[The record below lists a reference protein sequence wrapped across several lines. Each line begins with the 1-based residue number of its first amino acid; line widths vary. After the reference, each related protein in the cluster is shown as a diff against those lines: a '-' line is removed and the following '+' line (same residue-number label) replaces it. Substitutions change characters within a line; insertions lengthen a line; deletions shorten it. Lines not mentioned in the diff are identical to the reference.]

1 MNNLFKSGIFW
12 TMFITVIITAII
24 IFVFP
29 YYFEEY
35 KVVSY
40 RLLVAFSFFFIISIL
55 VLLYVLFLQERTQE
69 YLKIREERLRKE
81 RERKKLIK
89 IKIKDIKIRFLE
101 ALKILRKSTLYR
113 NKRRARYELP
123 WYLVMGQ
130 NNEGKTSLLEGSGL
144 DFPLNMNFNDQKV
157 KEVGS
162 SESFE
167 WLYAE
172 HAIFIDMPGNYIHNT
187 NNDYDTEVW
196 EKGFLNIFA
205 KKRSKRPIN
214 GIVLNISID
223 TFLNKSENELE
234 QYAKDLRNRF
244 DELSDGFVSSIPIYL
259 VITKSDNLEG
269 FNEYFSNISEDE
281 KDEVLGITFDD
292 PNENV
297 DTKILNVKFD
307 ELLKRLNSSVID
319 KIHTE
324 WEEDS
329 KSKILLFCD
338 SFSEVFERINI
349 FTDICFSQTRYRKPL
364 MLRGIY
370 FTSIPKVQEASTSYL
385 VSPKTNGQLKKA
397 RSSKG
402 LFIKNLLEDVIF
414 PEADLINMDKS
425 YKKSSLRKQSIAITL
440 SLCLITIFSV
450 FLVQDF
456 VAHNNLLHT
465 MENDFRKS
473 QEVKSKIK
481 KSDNF
486 ENVVE
491 NLNMFNDLKEKH
503 IKRTSNSFYMINFY
517 QTDEK
522 NVELINLY
530 HSNLLSTLLPRVEEL
545 LNKQVLSN
553 ISNYKRTWSN
563 LEAYLMLNNEK
574 YRNDDL
580 LKTLL
585 SDYWARLYPNKPSI
599 QKDLNKHWANLLS
612 FGFPQVSLNKKTLK
626 VARAKLSKK
635 GYVQI
640 TYNGLKHL
648 VDETMNFKSFT
659 FSQVIGSNVS
669 SFNGSSVVVP
679 GFYTKEGYEKVIV
692 AKGKSLVKEVLVNN
706 WVLGSNLNLSDSQ
719 INSIYSKVL
728 SYYFKDYK
736 RYWLTAINSLSI
748 PKRSNIAGLNN
759 QLEILSSGD
768 SPILSIL
775 QAIKLNTDIY
785 SPAELLK
792 FKSSDDK
799 SLLNKVKKL
808 AQKNALKKAEKL
820 MPSTSV
826 KNVRKFFL
834 PFSKLVDKD
843 NNANADLQNAI
854 GKLDQTFKEMT
865 SIFGA
870 IEIDKDSYGIVKNRL
885 NGKHESFL
893 VKFNALPIQVSKWYK
908 RVLLSNWQFLLKESR
923 VYITKKYKEDVLIFY
938 TNKMKGKYPLK
949 RNNYTQ
955 SINIDDFSEF
965 FRAGGVVDEFYNQYI
980 KDFVRINKKSYKS
993 YRLKVIDG
1001 STLRLSRTFMQNILR
1016 TFRIRNMMFSNK
1028 GTVLNIKASL
1038 KANVLEKTLST
1049 MTFDYGDDSIVY
1061 EHGPIKNNYIQW
1073 PNDNNYT
1080 NFSLYNLNNEK
1091 ILDKSTSG
1099 EWSLFVLIDKFR
1111 VKKISNNL
1119 ISFEYKKD
1127 KYLASIYLKGK
1138 VSKLFTKSNPLRYFK
1153 LKGKI

>member
-196 EKGFLNIFA
+196 EKGFLKIFA

-385 VSPKTNGQLKKA
+385 VSPKTN
-397 RSSKG
+397 
-402 LFIKNLLEDVIF
+402 
-414 PEADLINMDKS
+414 
-425 YKKSSLRKQSIAITL
+425 
-440 SLCLITIFSV
+440 
-450 FLVQDF
+450 
-456 VAHNNLLHT
+456 
-465 MENDFRKS
+465 
-473 QEVKSKIK
+473 
-481 KSDNF
+481 
-486 ENVVE
+486 
-491 NLNMFNDLKEKH
+491 
-503 IKRTSNSFYMINFY
+503 
-517 QTDEK
+517 
-522 NVELINLY
+522 
-530 HSNLLSTLLPRVEEL
+530 
-545 LNKQVLSN
+545 
-553 ISNYKRTWSN
+553 
-563 LEAYLMLNNEK
+563 
-574 YRNDDL
+574 
-580 LKTLL
+580 
-585 SDYWARLYPNKPSI
+585 
-599 QKDLNKHWANLLS
+599 
-612 FGFPQVSLNKKTLK
+612 
-626 VARAKLSKK
+626 
-635 GYVQI
+635 
-640 TYNGLKHL
+640 
-648 VDETMNFKSFT
+648 
-659 FSQVIGSNVS
+659 
-669 SFNGSSVVVP
+669 
-679 GFYTKEGYEKVIV
+679 
-692 AKGKSLVKEVLVNN
+692 
-706 WVLGSNLNLSDSQ
+706 
-719 INSIYSKVL
+719 
-728 SYYFKDYK
+728 
-736 RYWLTAINSLSI
+736 
-748 PKRSNIAGLNN
+748 
-759 QLEILSSGD
+759 
-768 SPILSIL
+768 
-775 QAIKLNTDIY
+775 
-785 SPAELLK
+785 
-792 FKSSDDK
+792 
-799 SLLNKVKKL
+799 
-808 AQKNALKKAEKL
+808 
-820 MPSTSV
+820 
-826 KNVRKFFL
+826 
-834 PFSKLVDKD
+834 
-843 NNANADLQNAI
+843 
-854 GKLDQTFKEMT
+854 
-865 SIFGA
+865 
-870 IEIDKDSYGIVKNRL
+870 
-885 NGKHESFL
+885 
-893 VKFNALPIQVSKWYK
+893 
-908 RVLLSNWQFLLKESR
+908 
-923 VYITKKYKEDVLIFY
+923 
-938 TNKMKGKYPLK
+938 
-949 RNNYTQ
+949 
-955 SINIDDFSEF
+955 
-965 FRAGGVVDEFYNQYI
+965 
-980 KDFVRINKKSYKS
+980 
-993 YRLKVIDG
+993 
-1001 STLRLSRTFMQNILR
+1001 
-1016 TFRIRNMMFSNK
+1016 
-1028 GTVLNIKASL
+1028 
-1038 KANVLEKTLST
+1038 
-1049 MTFDYGDDSIVY
+1049 
-1061 EHGPIKNNYIQW
+1061 
-1073 PNDNNYT
+1073 
-1080 NFSLYNLNNEK
+1080 
-1091 ILDKSTSG
+1091 
-1099 EWSLFVLIDKFR
+1099 
-1111 VKKISNNL
+1111 
-1119 ISFEYKKD
+1119 
-1127 KYLASIYLKGK
+1127 
-1138 VSKLFTKSNPLRYFK
+1138 
-1153 LKGKI
+1153 